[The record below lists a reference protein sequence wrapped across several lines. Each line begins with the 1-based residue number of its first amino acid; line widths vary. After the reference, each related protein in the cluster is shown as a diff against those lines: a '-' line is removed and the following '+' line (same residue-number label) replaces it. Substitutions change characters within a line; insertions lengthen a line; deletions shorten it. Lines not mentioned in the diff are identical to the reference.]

1 MMCQG
6 LNAAK
11 VLKIC
16 EMRDSAVKL
25 LMIEDNTSVAE
36 MMAMFFQKE
45 NGKLSTPMMVK
56 KDWRNSKRHLT
67 ALISLR
73 LI

>member
-1 MMCQG
+1 MLLRMMCQG

-25 LMIEDNTSVAE
+25 LMIEDNTSVARNDGHVL
-36 MMAMFFQKE
+36 QKE
-45 NGKLSTPMMVK
+45 KMGSCQ
-56 KDWRNSKRHLT
+56 
-67 ALISLR
+67 R
-73 LI
+73 L